1 MGENNMNQLNS
12 DIAVIKNR
20 IENLDK
26 NFTEFKDESKRL
38 ISRVDIIEDRSIA
51 TSEKVSNLAIFQ
63 GIFSVIIGAIATY
76 LGVNRK

>member
-1 MGENNMNQLNS
+1 MNQLNS